1 MPNPTVNSV
10 HLDAVLTNMSVAYM
24 QDANNFIADK
34 VFPVVPVSKQSDV
47 YYTYSKADFLRDEF
61 KKVADGAASPE
72 AGYNLGTGTYYCDVW
87 KLSHV
92 IGDQR
97 RANSD
102 NPLDPDRD
110 AVNFLTQQALIKRER
125 QFVSDVFTTGV
136 WGTDVTGGT
145 GFTVWSDQSGSDP
158 EVDID
163 TARET
168 ILKNTGLE
176 PNTLVLGYQ
185 VYKALTRHP
194 LVKEQYKYTSSD
206 SITPQMLA
214 KTFDLGNI
222 YISRAV
228 YNSAAEGATAS
239 YGFAAGKNALLCY
252 VAPSVGLMTPT
263 AGLTMSWT
271 GMGGANVG
279 VYRYDLRGMGRP
291 ADKIELAMAYD
302 NKVISTDLG
311 YFFSGAVA

>member
-1 MPNPTVNSV
+1 MANPTVNST
-10 HLDAVLTNMSVAYM
+10 HIDAVLTNMSVAYV
-24 QDANNFIADK
+24 QDANNFIASK

-47 YYTYSKADFLRDEF
+47 YFTYSKADFLRDEM
-61 KKVADGAASPE
+61 KKVADGSASPE
-72 AGYNLGTGTYYCDVW
+72 AGYSLSTGTYYCDVW
-87 KLSHV
+87 KLGHV

-136 WGTDVTGGT
+136 WSTDVTGGT
-145 GFTVWSDQSGSDP
+145 GFTRWSDQAGSDP
-158 EVDID
+158 EIDID
-163 TARET
+163 AGRET
-168 ILKNTGLE
+168 ILSNTGLE

-185 VYKALTRHP
+185 TYKALTRHP

-214 KTFDLGNI
+214 KTFDLQNI

-228 YNSAAEGATAS
+228 YNSAAEGATPS

-263 AGLTMSWT
+263 AGATMSWT
-271 GMGGANVG
+271 GIGGQEVAISM
-279 VYRYDLRGMGRP
+279 YDLRGMGRP
-291 ADKIELAMAYD
+291 ADKVEISTAFD
-302 NKVISTDLG
+302 IKVISPDLG